1 MTYNGLILCSI
12 MYTFYIMSY
21 SIRVNGEGLRQLYIK
36 FYFILT
42 FLI

>member
-1 MTYNGLILCSI
+1 MFHYVHILYHVVQ
-12 MYTFYIMSY
+12 YT
-21 SIRVNGEGLRQLYIK
+21 VNGEGLRQLYIK